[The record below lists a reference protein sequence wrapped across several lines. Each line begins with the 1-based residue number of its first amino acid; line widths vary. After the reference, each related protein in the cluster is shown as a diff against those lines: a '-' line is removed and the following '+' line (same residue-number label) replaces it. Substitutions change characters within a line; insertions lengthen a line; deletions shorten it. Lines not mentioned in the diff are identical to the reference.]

1 MWFIQYKGNL
11 IDFYALYIIFHI
23 LCSYWHINNHTFLF
37 FFRLLLPI
45 IDLLQQFV
53 WRLCQ
58 GNCVA
63 KKKRKKSNNKKI
75 SLKICTKQGVNLK
88 IRWGSGS
95 PEGLDWVT
103 QHCTF
108 CEVMIRV
115 IVSSA
120 VDCVTLVFAAP
131 P

>member
-1 MWFIQYKGNL
+1 MFLQAN
-11 IDFYALYIIFHI
+11 
-23 LCSYWHINNHTFLF
+23 YWPTSTVCLKIMSK
-37 FFRLLLPI
+37 
-45 IDLLQQFV
+45 
-53 WRLCQ
+53 

-120 VDCVTLVFAAP
+120 VVRGGGVCQVPPGSAP
-131 P
+131 GWYDDNADEGLAVVLYC